1 MKYLERRREK
11 NYNQRSCRREG
22 LQLLWVGL
30 LPQILFPLSPGLFPF
45 RGCAH
50 SNIGKRGL
58 FTPFRLAPHA
68 RWNMW
73 ALKPGFQLS
82 PSSEFWSRG
91 FQLKLWNHLNWILFR
106 FSFHILCKVLWH
118 QKAPPNQSLS
128 SGVWWSNIF
137 IHIFSKPFN
146 DNKFCLAS
154 LFSFFWHLSFA
165 IHTNT
170 E

>member
-1 MKYLERRREK
+1 MDGRGGRGG
-11 NYNQRSCRREG
+11 CRREG
-22 LQLLWVGL
+22 LQLLWVSL
-30 LPQILFPLSPGLFPF
+30 LPQILFPLSAGLFPF

-58 FTPFRLAPHA
+58 FTPFRLDP
-68 RWNMW
+68 MQGGTW

-82 PSSEFWSRG
+82 PSLEFWSQG
-91 FQLKLWNHLNWILFR
+91 FQLELWNHLNWILFR

-137 IHIFSKPFN
+137 IHFQSFLMILNLPKSLRLVCFN
-146 DNKFCLAS
+146 ICHLGFC
-154 LFSFFWHLSFA
+154 
-165 IHTNT
+165 
-170 E
+170 